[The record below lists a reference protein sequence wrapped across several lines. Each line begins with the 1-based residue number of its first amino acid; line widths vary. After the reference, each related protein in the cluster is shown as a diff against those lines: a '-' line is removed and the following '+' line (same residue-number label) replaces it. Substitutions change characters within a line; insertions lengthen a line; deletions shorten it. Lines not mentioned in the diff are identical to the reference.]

1 MLDYTLD
8 AHHTAVFGM
17 TRSGKTTYVN
27 RYLLNTGLTGHDA
40 PPAVTIIHDDLHR
53 MAYRLQL
60 RPCKTTSEMEAALA
74 TRFVAIHPELMFRL
88 DNFKPAVGVP
98 TPAHAAF
105 KATCAWA
112 MNVAQR
118 AHGRKIVCL
127 PEMWRFCTK
136 DSIPLEFAMLAQAG
150 AEAGVEL
157 VLDSQTPEKFNPAL
171 DGQINEM
178 ICFKLISAEAL
189 KAVERMGADPDE
201 VKNLPLGSFV
211 AYNRISGAV
220 LRGKVF

>member
-8 AHHTAVFGM
+8 AHHTAVVGM

-27 RYLLNTGLTGHDA
+27 RYLLNTGLTGDDP

-53 MAYRLQL
+53 MAYRLCL
-60 RPCKTTSEMEAALA
+60 PPCHTTAAMEAALL
-74 TRFVAIHPELMFRL
+74 TRSVCIHPERMFRL
-88 DNFKPAVGVP
+88 DNFKPSVGVP
-98 TPAHAAF
+98 TPQHAAF
-105 KATCAWA
+105 RATCKWA
-112 MNVAQR
+112 MEVAQR
-118 AHGRKIVCL
+118 GPGRKIVSL

-150 AEAGVEL
+150 AETGVEL
-157 VLDSQTPEKFNPAL
+157 LLDTQTPEKLNPSL
-171 DGQINEM
+171 DGQLNELV
-178 ICFKLISAEAL
+178 CFKLISSEAL

-211 AYNRISGAV
+211 AYNRISGDV

>member
-8 AHHTAVFGM
+8 AHHTVVAGT

-27 RYLLNTGLTGHDA
+27 RYLLNTGLTGDDP
-40 PPAVTIIHDDLHR
+40 PPAVRIVHDDLHR
-53 MAYRLQL
+53 MAYRLQQ
-60 RPCKTTSEMEAALA
+60 RPCKTAREMEDALT
-74 TRFVAIHPELMFRL
+74 TRWVVIHPELMFRL
-88 DNFKPAVGVP
+88 DNFKPTVGVP

-105 KATCAWA
+105 KATCKWA
-112 MNVAQR
+112 MEVAQR
-118 AHGRKIVCL
+118 SPGRKIVSL

-150 AEAGVEL
+150 AEAGIEL
-157 VLDSQTPEKFNPAL
+157 LLDTQTPEKLNPSL
-171 DGQINEM
+171 DGQINELV
-178 ICFKLISAEAL
+178 CFKLLSEDAL
-189 KAVERMGADPDE
+189 RAVERMGADRDE

-211 AYNRISGAV
+211 AYNRISGDV